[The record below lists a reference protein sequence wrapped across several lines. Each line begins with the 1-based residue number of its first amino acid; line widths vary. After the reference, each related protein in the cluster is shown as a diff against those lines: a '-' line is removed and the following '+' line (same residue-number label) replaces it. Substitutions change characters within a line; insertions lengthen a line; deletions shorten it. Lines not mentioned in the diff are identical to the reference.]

1 MTKIPPSVV
10 RWSSAFARNRAL
22 NSTTA
27 RGVTKLFQRSH
38 EKFTA
43 KSSNIVIFSS
53 NAGKSERWE
62 EFIIPLF
69 WSIFIWRWKWNL
81 PLISGVSF
89 VAGKAT
95 AEHTIFI
102 KQAISPLNIRH
113 KFCFVF
119 CWNIRSI
126 WRVAKF
132 LVIDVNEVS
141 TIEQFSP
148 LVSEEGVHW
157 KRPLRF

>member
-1 MTKIPPSVV
+1 MILGACQESCLEFHNCQRCHENILGVLRKIYRQVV
-10 RWSSAFARNRAL
+10 VHL
-22 NSTTA
+22 NI
-27 RGVTKLFQRSH
+27 LFQCRQIREMRRIYNSLISGLYLY
-38 EKFTA
+38 EDE
-43 KSSNIVIFSS
+43 NEIC
-53 NAGKSERWE
+53 
-62 EFIIPLF
+62 
-69 WSIFIWRWKWNL
+69 

-157 KRPLRF
+157 KRPLLFWSWEIRLWM